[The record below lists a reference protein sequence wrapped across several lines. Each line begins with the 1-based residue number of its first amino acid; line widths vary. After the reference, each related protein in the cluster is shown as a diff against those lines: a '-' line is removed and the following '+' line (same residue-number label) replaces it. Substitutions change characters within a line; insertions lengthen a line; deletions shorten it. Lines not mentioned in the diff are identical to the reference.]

1 MISGIPTAVRN
12 AFINGTAEQDFIL
25 LSRSNDAE
33 ITGWFSAVDGDFT
46 SDGVTINQA
55 ACENDN
61 LTFGGVMVDTISFS
75 LINAPIDE
83 SKTSECVLGNFNWGD
98 MQAYVGVKIAS
109 SVLGDSDRNCSISI
123 GTSTYYG
130 MNDGFYRYYN
140 GTQTKIISTTQP
152 VKALLYD
159 ELFGQILVFC
169 ESAFYKYN
177 LGGGSY
183 SSATPYSW
191 HLSKKMRMGLGVK
204 VSYRTYGS
212 DTGAHL
218 TITRRDEATHEEAV
232 YNYVTL
238 GTYII
243 DKPKYLQSP
252 VIEIDG
258 AFNVLHKWDKDAS
271 SALARAFINYDPQ
284 VANSDQILLSELLDS
299 LVYGTGI
306 SYNGKCPSGIG
317 AWSQIVKKG
326 DLDGS
331 YTIRI
336 LIGQIAERIGCTA
349 VLRYSDHW
357 VTAPELVFIRA
368 AQDPSNY
375 VETITLDRIVSDSL
389 DISSV
394 DTPYIST
401 LVLHKIDGGIQ
412 RIGIVS
418 MSGTPGDYEISGNPF
433 IDTPLSPD
441 LITALSSAGFQYR
454 PMAFTVINADP
465 CVEVCDP
472 VRVQYYTNATVP
484 VIDDYGNPT
493 STNKTLTPL
502 TMPLMRRT
510 LKWQGTLMA
519 DYEASGEGERYAER
533 TGNVYK
539 ESPVRQYTNIKVN
552 DLKGYTDGKIGNLI
566 KSVTIPAADYTIRSD
581 GWAAVTKPTEV
592 RGKTII
598 GAEIYSWSS
607 TTGAFS
613 VTGYNS
619 NNNYAYIIGTP
630 GVSITGLS
638 IQLFYID

>member
-1 MISGIPTAVRN
+1 MISGIPTSVRN
-12 AFINGTAEQDFIL
+12 AFKDGTAEQDFIL
-25 LSRSNDAE
+25 LSRSNDGE
-33 ITGWFSAVDGDFT
+33 TIGWFSAVDGDFT
-46 SDGVTINQA
+46 SDGVIINQN
-55 ACENDN
+55 ACEDDN
-61 LTFGGVMVDTISFS
+61 LTFGGVMIDTISFS
-75 LINAPIDE
+75 LINAPIE
-83 SKTSECVLGNFNWGD
+83 GTSERVLGNFTWGD
-98 MQAYVGVKIAS
+98 MQAYVGVKVAT
-109 SVLGDSDRNCSISI
+109 SVLSESEWNCSINI

-130 MNDGFYRYYN
+130 MNDGFYRSYS
-140 GTQTKIISTTQP
+140 GTQTKLISTSQP
-152 VKALLYD
+152 VKSLLYD

-169 ESAFYKYN
+169 DSAFYKYN

-204 VSYRTYGS
+204 VSYRTYGT
-212 DTGAHL
+212 DTGPHL
-218 TITRRDEATHEEAV
+218 TVTRRDENTHEETV
-232 YNYVTL
+232 FQYVTL

-306 SYNGKCPSGIG
+306 TYNGKCPANTEG
-317 AWSQIVKKG
+317 WTQIVKKG

-331 YTIRI
+331 YTIRM
-336 LIGQIAERIGCTA
+336 LIGYIAERIGCTA
-349 VLRYSDHW
+349 VLRYSDYW

-368 AQDPSNY
+368 AQSPSNY

-401 LVLHKIDGGIQ
+401 LVLHKIDGSIQ

-418 MSGTPGDYEISGNPF
+418 MSGTPGDYEIAGNPF
-433 IDTPLSPD
+433 IDTPLSTD
-441 LITALSSAGFQYR
+441 LITALSSTGFQYR

-472 VRVQYYTNATVP
+472 VRVQYYASATVP

-493 STNKTLTPL
+493 DAMKILTPL
-502 TMPLMRRT
+502 VMPLMRRV

-539 ESPVRQYTNIKVN
+539 ESPVRQYTDIKVN
-552 DLKGYTDGKIGNLI
+552 DLKGKVETLI
-566 KSVTIPAADYTIRSD
+566 KNVIIPAADYTIRSG
-581 GWAAVTKPTEV
+581 GWESVTKPTEV
-592 RGKTII
+592 SGKTII
-598 GAEIYSWSS
+598 SAEVYSWSS
-607 TTGAFS
+607 ATGAFS
-613 VTGYNS
+613 LTGYNS
-619 NNNYAYIIGTP
+619 NSNYVYILGTP
-630 GVSITGLS
+630 GVTITGLS

>member
-12 AFINGTAEQDFIL
+12 AFINGTAEQDFVL
-25 LSRSNDAE
+25 LSRSNDGE
-33 ITGWFSAVDGDFT
+33 TIGWFSAIDGDFT

-83 SKTSECVLGNFNWGD
+83 SQTSERVLGNFTWGD
-98 MQAYVGVKIAS
+98 MQAYVGVKIATAL
-109 SVLGDSDRNCSISI
+109 LGDSDRNCSISI

-130 MNDGFYRYYN
+130 MNDGFYRSYN
-140 GTQTKIISTTQP
+140 NTQTKIISTTQP

-169 ESAFYKYN
+169 DSAFYKYN

-218 TITRRDEATHEEAV
+218 TITRRDENTHEETV
-232 YNYVTL
+232 FQYVTL

-243 DKPKYLQSP
+243 DKPKHLQNP

-368 AQDPSNY
+368 AQDQSNY

-418 MSGTPGDYEISGNPF
+418 RSGTPGDYEIAGNPF
-433 IDTPLSPD
+433 IDTPLSTD

-472 VRVQYYTNATVP
+472 VRVQYYTNAKVP

-493 STNKTLTPL
+493 STTKTLTPL
-502 TMPLMRRT
+502 VMPLMRRV

-552 DLKGYTDGKIGNLI
+552 DLKGQVETLI
-566 KSVTIPAADYTIRSD
+566 KSVILPAADYTIRSD
-581 GWAAVTKPTEV
+581 GWRAISKPTEV

-598 GAEIYSWSS
+598 SAEVYSWTS

-613 VTGYNS
+613 LTGYNS
-619 NNNYAYIIGTP
+619 NSNYAYIIGEP
-630 GVSITGLS
+630 GAVITGLA